1 MGRLLY
7 DSGRVDEKSKI
18 ANERASS
25 KIGRGSFSWAWQ
37 FDGTAEER
45 ERYVRFCCQSLWWM
59 PGGLNLKLYKGYDDG
74 HCRADTL
81 NTTQEYHHT

>member
-25 KIGRGSFSWAWQ
+25 KLGRGSFSWAWQ

-45 ERYVRFCCQSLWWM
+45 ERYVRFCCQSLW
-59 PGGLNLKLYKGYDDG
+59 
-74 HCRADTL
+74 
-81 NTTQEYHHT
+81 